1 MTTNSLSP
9 SADCWYLA
17 QLKPN
22 GFAKAQVNLQR
33 QKFETFMPLCRMT
46 IRQGQKFAEHL
57 KPVFPGYLF
66 VRFGA
71 DRKDWRKINSTL
83 GVARL
88 VSFAAASPV
97 SVPEKLMAGLMA
109 RCDKDDHL
117 QPPNDLEIGER
128 VKLVSGPFAGF
139 VGEVETFIGDDR
151 VRMLYE
157 FMGQSSHLDVT
168 QKDLERL

>member
-1 MTTNSLSP
+1 MTTDSLSP
-9 SADCWYLA
+9 PKSYWYLV

-22 GFAKAQVNLQR
+22 GFAKAQANLRR
-33 QKFETFMPLCRMT
+33 QKFEIFMPLCRMT
-46 IRQGQKFAEHL
+46 IRQGQKFAEQL
-57 KPVFPGYLF
+57 KPVFPGYMF

-71 DRKDWRKINSTL
+71 ERTDWRKINSTL

-88 VSFAAASPV
+88 ISFETSKPAV
-97 SVPEKLMAGLMA
+97 VPEKLIAGLMA

-168 QKDLERL
+168 QEHLERL